1 MTFVFEDHLR
11 ESNFSS
17 MALDPKH
24 FILSSILNDL
34 WYYVR
39 VKSFQ
44 DTAWELVSSRIL
56 GWLSK
61 KMDLKL
67 NLTIAC
73 LVDLRHLLFVAFLF
87 FSHTEEFKQARTPRW
102 HLVLKS
108 WIFILYISIEKQ
120 NTRNGKLN
128 SFLSNIWFPPHYH
141 FI

>member
-17 MALDPKH
+17 MALDPKY

-34 WYYVR
+34 GYYVR

-44 DTAWELVSSRIL
+44 DTAWELVSGRIL

-67 NLTIAC
+67 NLQ
-73 LVDLRHLLFVAFLF
+73 LRV
-87 FSHTEEFKQARTPRW
+87 
-102 HLVLKS
+102 
-108 WIFILYISIEKQ
+108 
-120 NTRNGKLN
+120 
-128 SFLSNIWFPPHYH
+128 
-141 FI
+141 